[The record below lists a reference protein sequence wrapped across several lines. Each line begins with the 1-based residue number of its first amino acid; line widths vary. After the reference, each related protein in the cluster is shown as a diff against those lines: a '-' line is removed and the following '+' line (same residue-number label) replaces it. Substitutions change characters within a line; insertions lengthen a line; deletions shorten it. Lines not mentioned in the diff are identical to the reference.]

1 MRKVG
6 QHLIFSEKKK
16 KKATE
21 LFKKAQCVTFLIC
34 LVILTGRKVVFVST
48 SVIEPVFSVAR

>member
-16 KKATE
+16 KSNLIVQKST
-21 LFKKAQCVTFLIC
+21 QCVTFLIC